1 MATITTDQLT
11 RLARHLSTELAAR
24 GETLEVVR
32 NMSGHY
38 VAMFGTTH
46 RNVNLGSS
54 RNEAYNV
61 LAALLASSEAI
72 TTTTTT
78 TGSK

>member
-1 MATITTDQLT
+1 MTTISTDQLA
-11 RLARHLSTELAAR
+11 RLARHLSTELATR

-38 VAMFGTTH
+38 VALFGVTH
-46 RNVNLGSS
+46 QTVNLGAS
-54 RNEAYNV
+54 RNEAYSV
-61 LAALLASSEAI
+61 LAALLASSDAI

-78 TGSK
+78 TESK

>member
-1 MATITTDQLT
+1 MTTHH
-11 RLARHLSTELAAR
+11 AC
-24 GETLEVVR
+24 ETLEVVR

-46 RNVNLGSS
+46 RTVNLGTS

-61 LAALLASSEAI
+61 LAALLASSDAI

-78 TGSK
+78 TESK